1 MSPEKKICVDLLN
14 MSDSDT
20 CQQMDR
26 RVEWAKNNRSR
37 INAQKRERYWLIT
50 QSHFKRRKT
59 NI

>member
-26 RVEWAKNNRSR
+26 RVEWAK
-37 INAQKRERYWLIT
+37 K
-50 QSHFKRRKT
+50 
-59 NI
+59 